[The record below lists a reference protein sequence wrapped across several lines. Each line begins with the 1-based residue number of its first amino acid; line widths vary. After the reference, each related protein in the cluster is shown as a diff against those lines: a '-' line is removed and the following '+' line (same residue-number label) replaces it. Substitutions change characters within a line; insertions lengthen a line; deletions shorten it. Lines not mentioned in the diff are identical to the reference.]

1 MRTPFV
7 VNNDASA
14 RFLVGFLNTHEG
26 PVAVDTETLGCDPSK
41 QSPVGT
47 ATLWSM
53 QLAWG
58 EPADVPPS
66 DFETAFIPAE
76 FLPFFKEWLED
87 HTRAKVGSSILSY
100 DRHVFKNHDI
110 ELRGVVGCTWLQSKL
125 RDPSNNV
132 EHGLKAWGERLG
144 YEVKEY
150 SSFSRRLR
158 GGKVRHY
165 KKDRE
170 VDGVTFVAGAE
181 FQTINWNNTEDVPLD
196 ELWEKYPTRRRA
208 IVDYACMDAAM
219 SLDGFYFLREELI
232 NAATD

>member
-1 MRTPFV
+1 MRTPFTV
-7 VNNDASA
+7 TSADAA
-14 RFLVGFLNTHEG
+14 RFLLDLLAAHTG

-41 QSPVGT
+41 ESPVGT
-47 ATLWSM
+47 ARVWSM

-66 DFETAFIPAE
+66 DFQTAFIPGE
-76 FLPFFKEWLED
+76 FLGFFKSWLED
-87 HTRAKVGSSILSY
+87 HAKPKVGSSILSY
-100 DRHVFKNHDI
+100 DRHAFKNHGI

-125 RDPSNNV
+125 RDPSNKV

-150 SSFSRRLR
+150 SSFSRRLK

-165 KKDRE
+165 KKDR
-170 VDGVTFVAGAE
+170 VTDGVTFIAGAE

-196 ELWEKYPTRRRA
+196 VLWEKYPSRRRA
-208 IVDYACMDAAM
+208 IMDYACMDAAM
-219 SLDGFYFLREELI
+219 SLDGFYFLRQELI
-232 NAATD
+232 DAAT